1 MALSQTLRVM
11 GFKFF
16 NFKSLIVLLTLVDNV
31 DNSVNPLYYS

>member
-1 MALSQTLRVM
+1 MALSQPLRVM

-16 NFKSLIVLLTLVDNV
+16 ILKSLIVLLTLVDNV